1 MDRTILLLDSPIRV
15 QLGFAY
21 GLFDFPDIFDDDLAF
36 VGIHGENSSL
46 LPLVVTGDD
55 FDFVAW
61 IHVCFDFHV

>member
-1 MDRTILLLDSPIRV
+1 MDRAVLLLDSPIWV
-15 QLGFAY
+15 QLGFAH
-21 GLFDFPDIFDDDLAF
+21 GLFDLSDIFDDDLTF

-55 FDFVAW
+55 FNFVAR